1 MRTRLYLQK
10 AGNLFVENRLLKFS
24 MVVLALAVACNSL
37 FVYQAVNYQR
47 VILIPP
53 KLTSSIEYSR
63 GRPSDLYIRDMAR
76 HIISLS
82 TTYSPATARAQF
94 DELLELYAPEAY
106 PASSESWYSLASQ
119 IEETRVSS
127 VFYLER
133 ITLTTEEN
141 IELHGTTQQFAND
154 MEIQKSPRCYRIRY
168 RLDNGR
174 FYLLQL
180 EEKSG
185 HSHTSKDNHAG

>member
-1 MRTRLYLQK
+1 
-10 AGNLFVENRLLKFS
+10 
-24 MVVLALAVACNSL
+24 
-37 FVYQAVNYQR
+37 
-47 VILIPP
+47 
-53 KLTSSIEYSR
+53 
-63 GRPSDLYIRDMAR
+63 MAR

-82 TTYSPATARAQF
+82 TTYSPATARGQF
-94 DELLELYAPEAY
+94 DELLELYAPETY
-106 PASSESWYSLASQ
+106 PTASESWYSLGSQ
-119 IEETRVSS
+119 VEETRVSS

-133 ITLTTEEN
+133 IVLASEES
-141 IELHGTTQQFAND
+141 IEVYGTTQQFANE

-185 HSHTSKDNHAG
+185 QKYTKEDSHAG